1 METKTKSFLM
11 LILFLIFVSTLYP
24 QEVKIPK
31 PPKPPT
37 PNAPGWNFFSKMSKE
52 QEQKVLHKYSEQ
64 LQRSLKELKR
74 LNEKKY
80 YEILRKR
87 QFDNLMIP
95 FPFMDDENKEQIE
108 REKKI
113 NELEVITETLG
124 AKYQSSD
131 KTEKQTIRNELRRKL
146 SELFELKEVNRK
158 KEVEKLKQKL
168 KKLEKALTVRMKN
181 KDEIIKRRLEELI
194 GEEDY
199 LDW

>member
-1 METKTKSFLM
+1 MKKRNIYLLEFIVFIFLGS
-11 LILFLIFVSTLYP
+11 ILYS
-24 QEVKIPK
+24 QELNKPK
-31 PPKPPT
+31 APPPPKLPDMS
-37 PNAPGWNFFSKMSKE
+37 FFSKMSKE
-52 QEQKVLHKYSEQ
+52 QEQKVLQKYSEQ

-95 FPFMDDENKEQIE
+95 FSFTDDENKEQIE

-113 NELEVITETLG
+113 NELEVLTETLG